1 MPTPTLPPKQVV
13 AQGYD
18 RISRSYTALV
28 ESMDPS
34 VRKKYLTVLQ
44 DSLPPGARV
53 LELGCGSGVP
63 MTRQLARRFRV
74 TGLELS
80 PGQVSQAQRNV
91 PQASFVQ
98 GDMAEL
104 CFAASS
110 FDAVAAFYSLT
121 HVPRAEHHLVLAEAQ
136 RVLRPGGLLL
146 VTTGA
151 GDSPDSVEPDWLGAP
166 MFFSHFDGAANVNL
180 VQQAGFTLVSAE
192 DEQEF
197 EYGEPVWFR
206 WIVARKI
213 TPHGLTS

>member
-1 MPTPTLPPKQVV
+1 MPPPTLPPKQIV

-18 RISRSYTALV
+18 RISRSYSALV
-28 ESMDPS
+28 DSMDPA
-34 VRKKYLTVLQ
+34 VRKKYLAILEA
-44 DSLPPGARV
+44 SLPPGARL
-53 LELGCGSGVP
+53 LELGCGAGVP
-63 MTRQLARRFRV
+63 MTRQLARRLRV
-74 TGLELS
+74 VGLELS
-80 PGQVSQAQRNV
+80 AGQVRQACRNV

-104 CFAASS
+104 CFADGS

-121 HVPRAEHHLVLAEAQ
+121 HVPRAEHHLVLAEAH
-136 RVLRPGGLLL
+136 RVLRPGGFLL

-180 VQQAGFTLVSAE
+180 VQEAGFSIVSAE

-206 WIVARKI
+206 WIVARKA
-213 TPHGLTS
+213 TSPERTS